1 MINMANMGIV
11 SSLAPL
17 WTQTKLFI
25 PNLVA
30 AIIILVVGYVIGRIV
45 AYVVREILERT
56 NVDDY
61 FEEQGDLKFELS
73 SMFSVISK
81 WIIYLLFIN
90 QAAVALQVSAI
101 TSMVE
106 RIVTWLPGLVGAIA
120 VFLAGYGIAIYAKKQ
135 VIGSETLY
143 ANILGKVVFF
153 FVLYI
158 AVATALPVVGIKAD
172 LINQILLIIMGS
184 VGAGFAIASGLGLK
198 DLFEE
203 EARRYIEEKRE

>member
-30 AIIILVVGYVIGRIV
+30 AIIILVVGYVIGRVV
-45 AYVVREILERT
+45 AYVVREILDRT
-56 NVDDY
+56 NVDQY

-73 SMFSVISK
+73 SMFSVIAK
-81 WIIYLLFIN
+81 WIVYLLFIN

-106 RIVTWLPGLVGAIA
+106 RIVGWLPGLVGAIS

-135 VIGSETLY
+135 IIGSETLY

-153 FVLYI
+153 FVLYV
-158 AVATALPVVGIKAD
+158 AVATALPIVGIKAD

-203 EARRYIEEKRE
+203 EARRYIEKKRE